1 MIDAVIDVEL
11 TRAVTIAG
19 YAAVVI
25 AAVIVDVA
33 GRRRLGD
40 LVPLGE
46 TIAAAMG
53 DRTIRVAVV
62 VTWWWLGWHFL
73 ADPIRTFGL

>member
-1 MIDAVIDVEL
+1 MTDAVIEI

-19 YAAVVI
+19 YVAVVV
-25 AAVIVDVA
+25 AAILVDVA
-33 GRRRLGD
+33 GRRRVGD
-40 LVPLGE
+40 VVPLGE

-62 VTWWWLGWHFL
+62 ATWWWLGWHFL
-73 ADPIRTFGL
+73 ADPIRTFGR